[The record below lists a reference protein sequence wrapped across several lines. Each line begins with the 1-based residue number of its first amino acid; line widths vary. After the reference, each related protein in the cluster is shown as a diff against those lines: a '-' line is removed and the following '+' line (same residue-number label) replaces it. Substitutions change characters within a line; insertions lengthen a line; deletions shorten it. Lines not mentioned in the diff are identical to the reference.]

1 MPYIF
6 EEDESTPGEIGYD
19 LGLPEGWE
27 HLDLSPEA
35 LRRRQAE
42 ILRQMGGADP
52 ERIRILN
59 NTFDEWHASRY
70 TAEKVGLINAAGV
83 FQRYDDGLFMAT
95 VSVFRFEQEPG
106 TRFDPMEMIRLM
118 HPPEGLAEAGDELE
132 TGVIDIEGI
141 GLCTRAQGIVTHT
154 HEDVTVRAVVAHT
167 FAKVAGTRYWLMISC
182 NSPVSAEADAVL
194 DLFDAIT
201 GTLRIWSR

>member
-6 EEDESTPGEIGYD
+6 EEDDSAPGEIGYD
-19 LGLPEGWE
+19 LRIPEDWE
-27 HLDLSPEA
+27 HLDLSPEG
-35 LRRRQAE
+35 LRQRQAE
-42 ILRQMGGADP
+42 ILRQMSGADP

-59 NTFDEWHASRY
+59 NTFNDWFTSQH
-70 TAEKVGLINAAGV
+70 TAEQVGLINAAGA
-83 FQRYDDGLFMAT
+83 FHRYEDGIFMAT

-118 HPPEGLAEAGDELE
+118 HPPERMAEADDHLE
-132 TGVIDIEGI
+132 TGVIDIEGL
-141 GLCTRAQGIVTHT
+141 GLCTRAQGIVTHQ
-154 HEDVTVRAVVAHT
+154 HDEITVRAVVAHT
-167 FAKVAGTRYWLMISC
+167 FAKVTGTRYWLMISC